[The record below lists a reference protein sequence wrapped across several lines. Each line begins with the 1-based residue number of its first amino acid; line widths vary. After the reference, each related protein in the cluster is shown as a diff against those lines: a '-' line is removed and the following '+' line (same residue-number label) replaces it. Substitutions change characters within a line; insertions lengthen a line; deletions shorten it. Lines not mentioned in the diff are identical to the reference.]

1 MRVSV
6 VKSFDEHGGVIR
18 ALELV
23 REEILSHLGDKR
35 KFLIKPNFVS
45 TVNELAATPKACVDG
60 ILEFLH
66 EHFNVSEVLIGES
79 PALGSFRD
87 AISNFGYLELRER
100 YGDVEFVD
108 LDDYGHEEIVLEDRR
123 GEFTVPVSKLV
134 LSDEFVRIS
143 PCRPKTHDTVIV
155 TLTIKNMVMG
165 SIRKGYKSMVH
176 RGWLE
181 INYDIAMLATK
192 LMPHLGVIDGVMGME
207 GNGPVS
213 GTPKRWGVILASI
226 NPVSLDAATA
236 YAMGFDPSDIGYLY
250 FLNKWGYG
258 EIDPRRI
265 ETIGEKLEEIR
276 TSFKPHRDYQRQLSW
291 KESLKVE

>member
-1 MRVSV
+1 
-6 VKSFDEHGGVIR
+6 
-18 ALELV
+18 
-23 REEILSHLGDKR
+23 
-35 KFLIKPNFVS
+35 
-45 TVNELAATPKACVDG
+45 
-60 ILEFLH
+60 
-66 EHFNVSEVLIGES
+66 
-79 PALGSFRD
+79 
-87 AISNFGYLELRER
+87 
-100 YGDVEFVD
+100 
-108 LDDYGHEEIVLEDRR
+108 
-123 GEFTVPVSKLV
+123 
-134 LSDEFVRIS
+134 
-143 PCRPKTHDTVIV
+143 
-155 TLTIKNMVMG
+155 
-165 SIRKGYKSMVH
+165 MVH

-181 INYDIAMLATK
+181 INQDIAMLATK

-265 ETIGEKLEEIR
+265 ETIGEGLEEVR

-291 KESLKVE
+291 KESLKS